1 MGLFYIF
8 SYFLPK
14 KKKRLL
20 RDTIID
26 TSNATVK
33 QNFRNSSGSFAS
45 PKHYPSLEVQCWAL
59 CKSIWISYG
68 PLYSMRISTW
78 KPECKKD
85 GDLDSDF
92 EQ

>member
-1 MGLFYIF
+1 VGFAGIPE
-8 SYFLPK
+8 S
-14 KKKRLL
+14 LL
-20 RDTIID
+20 HHGIIV
-26 TSNATVK
+26 NINNYNYAMVK
-33 QNFRNSSGSFAS
+33 QNFRMNSGSFAS